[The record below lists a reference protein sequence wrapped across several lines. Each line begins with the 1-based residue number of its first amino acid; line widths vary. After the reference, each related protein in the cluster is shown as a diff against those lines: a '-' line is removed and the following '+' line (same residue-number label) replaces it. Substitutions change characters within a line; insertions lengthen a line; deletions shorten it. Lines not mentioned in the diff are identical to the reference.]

1 MSLSSGADN
10 GNKTHNLLQQL
21 DALKKYLLANQSDD
35 IWKHIMSIQGK
46 EKRRFDLIL
55 DNTSMEFISDL
66 IYSDFLLRYKLVD
79 EVNLHAKCYAW
90 FVSDVTPDDYKFVIQ
105 QLQRVNSLFVNQF
118 LIRLKKYEQEKK
130 LNFITNRFWTTSYPF
145 SEMKRIEQ
153 NLYSELAQSDFV
165 LLKGDLNY
173 RKLLGDLD
181 WPQNTPLK
189 VVVREFYP
197 TSIVALR
204 TLKSDLVANLDLSDT
219 NLKTIKETDKNW
231 IISGDYGIIQF
242 LKKEF

>member
-1 MSLSSGADN
+1 M
-10 GNKTHNLLQQL
+10 
-21 DALKKYLLANQSDD
+21 
-35 IWKHIMSIQGK
+35 
-46 EKRRFDLIL
+46 
-55 DNTSMEFISDL
+55 
-66 IYSDFLLRYKLVD
+66 
-79 EVNLHAKCYAW
+79 
-90 FVSDVTPDDYKFVIQ
+90 SDVTPDDYKFVIQ